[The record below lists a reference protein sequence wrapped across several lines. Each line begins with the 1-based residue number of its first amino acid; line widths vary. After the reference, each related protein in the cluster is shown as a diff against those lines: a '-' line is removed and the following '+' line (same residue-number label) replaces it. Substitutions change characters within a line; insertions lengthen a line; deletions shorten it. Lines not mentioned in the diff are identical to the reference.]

1 MFLAIQ
7 NFGAGAGGWSS
18 QDRFP
23 RKLADVNDDGRADI
37 VGFGQ
42 DRFYVALASPFVP
55 TGFLPVEAE
64 DRDFAVGIGASSNQ
78 AWPSQDRYPRALGD
92 VTGDG
97 DADIVGFGDGGVF
110 VARSVGLRESAGFLS
125 ARLVFPNFGAGPIVG
140 EWASQDRFPRK
151 LADVNGDNRD
161 DIVGFPDAGVVV
173 ALATGT
179 GGFI

>member
-1 MFLAIQ
+1 M
-7 NFGAGAGGWSS
+7 
-18 QDRFP
+18 
-23 RKLADVNDDGRADI
+23 
-37 VGFGQ
+37 
-42 DRFYVALASPFVP
+42 
-55 TGFLPVEAE
+55 
-64 DRDFAVGIGASSNQ
+64 
-78 AWPSQDRYPRALGD
+78 
-92 VTGDG
+92 TGDG

-125 ARLVFPNFGAGPIVG
+125 ARLVFPNFGASPIVG